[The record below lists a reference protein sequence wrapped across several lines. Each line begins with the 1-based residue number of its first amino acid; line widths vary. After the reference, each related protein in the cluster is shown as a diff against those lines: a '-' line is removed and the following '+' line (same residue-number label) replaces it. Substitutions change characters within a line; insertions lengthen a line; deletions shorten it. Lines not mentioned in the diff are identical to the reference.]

1 MSHGLSKIRP
11 QLLLEV
17 VLIVCVT
24 QALVAYGTLQIP
36 LALDILSKAMLHLA
50 GLGLLAAPLLVWRWR
65 VHVRTTDVPQIAD
78 SLRHSAAF
86 RRAWL
91 SSVAIFTAGA
101 LLSLG
106 LARSIWADA
115 YQEGEER
122 YQRRVKQ
129 AESNLRI
136 AFEKAESGLQGLIG
150 IHAADGQ
157 FDRELFRKFWEAR
170 GYTRDFPGIRGF
182 GYIERVPRDAL
193 GSYLRQ
199 QRRTN
204 LPDFQLKTSG
214 NAPDLFVITLLEPV
228 QSNAAAIGLD
238 IGSEPVR
245 RAAAEKAIRTGKATL
260 TGAITLLQD
269 NLRRPGFLL
278 LAPLYAGG
286 RIPDSVEE
294 RIALHVGFA
303 YAPIIA
309 QDAMSVF
316 ESLSARDLTLQVHA
330 LGVAG
335 DKTLVYQTTATPTDP
350 SDKRPNAGGG
360 RHRAEVSFTIAN
372 QPFTLS
378 SRSTAAFDATTDEN
392 HALLVASTGLLI
404 SALIAL
410 TYCLLGTARL
420 RAEQLAQDL
429 TVELQRLSSIAQRT
443 RDAVI
448 ITDESGRIT
457 WTNEAFTR
465 VSGYSADEARG
476 LKPGALLQSDRTDP
490 ATVATL
496 SQRLSRREAC
506 HVEIQNRHKDGSHY
520 WLELEIQP
528 ITDALG
534 QFSGYMAVERDIT
547 EQRAAQDRER
557 QYTEQL
563 AAALRETEALMSTI
577 NAHAIVS
584 EAGRDGRITRAN
596 DAFCK
601 ISGYSREELLGQDH
615 RIVNSGTH
623 DRAFWVGMWRQI
635 SRGQAWR
642 GQICNRAKDG
652 SLYWVDSIVAPFTNA
667 NGEIERYVS
676 IRFDITA
683 ARAAEMALARE
694 RQRLENTLEGTR
706 VGTWEVNL
714 RTGESRIDERW
725 ASMLGYTLEELTPM
739 TYERWKALIH
749 PEDEKRSASHLKEYL
764 LGRQDY
770 YEMEWR
776 LRHKS
781 GEWLWILSRGT
792 ASKRL
797 VDGQVEWM
805 AGTHMDVSERHQL
818 QDEVSRRNQLMSVII
833 ENLPGG
839 LSAFDADLNL
849 ILKNSK
855 FGGLLEL
862 PDTLLEASPAT
873 FESIIRHNAGRGEY
887 GPGDPDR
894 IVAAIVERAR
904 HPVPHVMERTRPDG
918 TVLEVR
924 GLPLPGGGFVTTYT
938 DVTERKRLEQA
949 LRKSEEMLERAGQ
962 VAGIGG
968 WSLDL
973 ATNEVYWSQ
982 QTRRIHE
989 VPDGYVP
996 SLEHALSFYTPD
1008 SAAAMKR
1015 AVERAIQ
1022 EGAGFDVETEL
1033 TTATGR
1039 KIWVRSVGEAEFVNG
1054 KAVRLIGAFQDIT
1067 TRRNLERRVREQNQ
1081 LLTAVLENMP
1091 GGLAAFDRDLM
1102 LIMRN
1107 RQFGTLL
1114 DFPES
1119 IFEREPVR
1127 YQDLVRNEAERGEF
1141 GAGDVEDI
1149 VARAV
1154 KSLERPRERIFERV
1168 RPNGQTLEVRAQPMS
1183 GGGVLYMMI
1192 DVTARKLAEREAH
1205 HADEMLRQAINTL
1218 DEAFVIYDDQDRL
1231 LICNQR
1237 YRDTYPIAAVVMKP
1251 GATFEE
1257 IIRYGA
1263 ERGEYTA
1270 AIGRVDEWVAERLAQ
1285 HRQANTDLVQALGDG
1300 RYLRIVE
1307 RKTSDGYIVGFR
1319 IDITDLVRSRNEAE
1333 QANRAKSQ
1341 FLANMSHEIR
1351 TPMNAILGM
1360 LSLLQ
1365 RSTLTPRQ
1373 QDYVSKTEGAARS
1386 LLGLLNDILDFS
1398 KVEAGKMALEAAPF
1412 QVETLMRDL
1421 AVILSANTGDK
1432 TIEVLFQIDP
1442 QVPATLVGDS
1452 LRLKQVL
1459 INLGGNAIKFTEHG
1473 TVFVQIAVTDRQP
1486 GRVTLDI
1493 SVQDTGIGIAPE
1505 HLERIFEGFSQAE
1518 ASTTRRFGGTGLGL
1532 AISARLVQL
1541 MGGQLQVESTPGI
1554 GSLFHFQI
1562 QLPIAGADA
1571 LPLIAPPAQTALRQ
1585 LEVLF
1590 IDDND
1595 TARVALRAMAL
1606 PMGWQVDLAA
1616 SGKEALAM
1624 IDARRARG
1632 APPYDAVFVDWQMP
1646 GMDGWETS
1654 LAIRQ
1659 RAGPGRS
1666 PLLMMVTA
1674 HGRETLARRPSEEQ
1688 ALLDGFVVK
1697 PVTPSMLLDAVQ
1709 DARRGPV
1716 GAAAETLPRGLAG
1729 RLTGM
1734 RILVVE
1740 DNKVNQQVAQELLER
1755 EGALIGL
1762 ADNGALGVQA
1772 IAQADPP
1779 WDAVL
1784 MDVQMPVMDGYTAT
1798 RQVRETLK
1806 LLKLPI
1812 IAMTANAMDSDRQDA
1827 YAAGMNAHIGK
1838 PFSLDA
1844 LVTLLVEHTGHRP
1857 PKAATPARAAPKG
1870 AADSLPLQNG
1880 PSGQHAIDIDGTLLR
1895 LGGDQT
1901 LLRIVLETFVR
1912 DLPAQG
1918 SRLHKYLQAAEIP
1931 EARRQMHSLKGSA
1944 ATVGA
1949 KALSDLAAELERRI
1963 DAAQGVAADEAA
1975 EIVAR
1980 LSDACELV
1988 TMDVHRVLALLRHPT
2003 RPQTSAPPA
2012 LDASALT
2019 DELRELQAL
2028 LRRSDMDSLEVHAR
2042 LQERHPGLPDELR
2055 NPLSEAIAELD
2066 FQRAAELCDE
2076 LINRYTE

>member
-1 MSHGLSKIRP
+1 MSHAVPKMRP
-11 QLLLEV
+11 RLLLEA
-17 VLIVCVT
+17 VLIVGVT
-24 QALVAYGTLQIP
+24 QALVAYGIVQVP
-36 LALDILSKAMLHLA
+36 LSLDVLSKTLVHLA
-50 GLGLLAAPLLVWRWR
+50 GLGMLTAPLLIWRWR
-65 VHVRTTDVPQIAD
+65 VHARTPDGA
-78 SLRHSAAF
+78 HSAD
-86 RRAWL
+86 RRYGDATAQHAWL
-91 SSVAIFTAGA
+91 GGAAIFLAGV
-101 LLSLG
+101 LVSLV
-106 LARSIWADA
+106 LARSIWVDA

-122 YQRRVKQ
+122 FQRRVTQ
-129 AESNLRI
+129 VQSNLQI
-136 AFEKAESGLQGLIG
+136 AFEKATLGLQSLRG

-157 FDRELFRKFWEAR
+157 FDKELFRKYWEVR

-182 GYIERVPRDAL
+182 GYIERVPRDEL
-193 GSYLRQ
+193 GRYLRQ
-199 QRRTN
+199 QQRIN
-204 LPDFQLKTSG
+204 PQNFQLRTAG
-214 NAPDLFVITLLEPV
+214 NSPDLYVITLLEPL
-228 QSNAAAIGLD
+228 QENAAAIGLD
-238 IGSEPVR
+238 IGAEPVR
-245 RAAAEKAIRTGKATL
+245 RAAAEQAIRTGRATL
-260 TGAITLLQD
+260 SGAITLVQD
-269 NLRRPGFLL
+269 NQRRPGFLL
-278 LAPLYAGG
+278 LSPLYAGG
-286 RIPDSVEE
+286 LVPETVAE
-294 RIALHVGFA
+294 RMALHVGFV
-303 YAPIIA
+303 YAPVVA
-309 QDAMSVF
+309 EDAMGVF
-316 ESLSARDLTLQVHA
+316 QALSARDLTFDVHA
-330 LGVAG
+330 LGAAG
-335 DKTLVYQTTATPTDP
+335 ERTRVYQSGMAPTTGTGEASVTT
-350 SDKRPNAGGG
+350 GG
-360 RHRAEVSFTIAN
+360 RHRAEALFTIAD
-372 QPFTLS
+372 QPFVLTAS
-378 SRSTAAFDATTDEN
+378 STAAFDAGTEEGR
-392 HALLVASTGLLI
+392 ALLVGSAGVVI
-404 SALIAL
+404 SGLIAL
-410 TYCLLGTARL
+410 AYWLLASARL
-420 RAEQLAQDL
+420 RAERLAQDL
-429 TVELQRLSSIAQRT
+429 TSELQRLSTIAQRT
-443 RDAVI
+443 RDAVV
-448 ITDESGRIT
+448 ITDESGKIT

-476 LKPGALLQSDRTDP
+476 HKPGALLQSERTDP
-490 ATVATL
+490 ATVATI
-496 SQRLSRREAC
+496 SQQLARREAC

-528 ITDALG
+528 ITDARG
-534 QFSGYMAVERDIT
+534 QFSGFMAVERDIT
-547 EQRAAQDRER
+547 EKRAAQDRER

-563 AAALRETEALMSTI
+563 AAALRETEALMTTI

-584 EAGRDGRITRAN
+584 ETGRDGRITRVN
-596 DAFCK
+596 DAFCR

-615 RIVNSGTH
+615 RIINSGTH

-635 SRGQAWR
+635 AARGEPWR
-642 GQICNRAKDG
+642 GQVCNRAKDG
-652 SLYWVDSIVAPFTNA
+652 SLYWVDSIVAPFTDT

-683 ARAAEMALARE
+683 ARTAEAALARE
-694 RQRLENTLEGTR
+694 RQRLKNTLEGTR
-706 VGTWEVNL
+706 VGTWEINL
-714 RTGESRIDERW
+714 LTGESRIDERW

-739 TYERWKALIH
+739 NPERWRALIH
-749 PEDEKRSASHLKEYL
+749 PEDEQHSASRLQDYL

-781 GEWLWILSRGT
+781 GHWVWILSRGT

-797 VDGQVEWM
+797 ADGRVEWM

-818 QDEVSRRNQLMSVII
+818 QEEVLRRNQLMSVII

-873 FESIIRHNAGRGEY
+873 FESIIRHNARRGEY
-887 GPGDPDR
+887 GPGDQDS

-904 HPVPHVMERTRPDG
+904 HPVPHVMERTRPGG
-918 TVLEVR
+918 TVLEIR

-938 DVTERKRLEQA
+938 DITARKRLEQE

-989 VPDGYVP
+989 VPEDYVP
-996 SLEHALSFYTPD
+996 SVEQALSFYAPD
-1008 SAAAMKR
+1008 SAATMTK

-1022 EGAGFDVETEL
+1022 EGAGFDVEAEL
-1033 TTATGR
+1033 ITATGR
-1039 KIWVRSVGEAEFVNG
+1039 KIWVRSVGEAEFVDG

-1091 GGLAAFDRDLM
+1091 GGLAAFDQNLT

-1107 RQFGTLL
+1107 RQFGALL
-1114 DFPES
+1114 NFPES
-1119 IFEREPVR
+1119 IFERQPVH

-1141 GAGDVEDI
+1141 GPGDVEDI

-1154 KSLERPRERIFERV
+1154 KSLERPREKVFERL
-1168 RPNGQTLEVRAQPMS
+1168 RPNGQTLEVRVQPMS

-1192 DVTARKLAEREAH
+1192 DVTARKLAERDAH
-1205 HADEMLRQAINTL
+1205 RADAMLRQAISTL
-1218 DEAFVIYDDQDRL
+1218 DEAFVIFDDQDRL

-1237 YRDTYPIAAVVMKP
+1237 YREMHPIAAEVIRP
-1251 GATFEE
+1251 GITFEE

-1270 AIGRVDEWVAERLAQ
+1270 AAGRVDEWVAERLAQ
-1285 HRQANTDLVQALGDG
+1285 HRRANTDVVQALSDG

-1319 IDITDLVRSRNEAE
+1319 IDISDLVRSRNEAE

-1365 RSTLTPRQ
+1365 RSALTPRQ

-1398 KVEAGKMALEAAPF
+1398 KVEAGKMVLEAAPF
-1412 QVETLMRDL
+1412 QVDTLMRDL
-1421 AVILSANTGDK
+1421 AVILSANTGEK
-1432 TIEVLFQIDP
+1432 NIEVLFKIDP

-1459 INLGGNAIKFTEHG
+1459 INLGGNAIKFTDQG
-1473 TVFVQIAVTDRQP
+1473 TVLVQLAVKDRQP

-1493 SVQDTGIGIAPE
+1493 GVQDTGIGIAPE
-1505 HLERIFEGFSQAE
+1505 HLQRIFEGFSQAE

-1541 MGGQLQVESTPGI
+1541 MGGQLQVESTPGV

-1562 QLPIAGADA
+1562 QLPVPGADA
-1571 LPLIAPPAQTALRQ
+1571 PPLIAPPAQAALRQ

-1590 IDDND
+1590 IDDNE
-1595 TARVALRAMAL
+1595 TARLTLRAMAL
-1606 PMGWQVDLAA
+1606 TMGWQVDLAA
-1616 SGKEALAM
+1616 SGEEALSM
-1624 IDARRARG
+1624 IEARRGRG

-1654 LAIRQ
+1654 LGIRRQ
-1659 RAGPGRS
+1659 AGTGRS
-1666 PLLMMVTA
+1666 PLLVMVTA
-1674 HGRETLARRPSEEQ
+1674 HGREMLARRPAEEQ

-1697 PVTPSMLLDAVQ
+1697 PVTPSMLLEAVQ
-1709 DARRGPV
+1709 GARQGPV
-1716 GAAAETLPRGLAG
+1716 RAPAGPPPQGWTG

-1772 IAQADPP
+1772 VAQADPP

-1798 RQVRETLK
+1798 RQIRETLK
-1806 LLKLPI
+1806 RSKLPI

-1838 PFSLDA
+1838 PFNLDA
-1844 LVTLLVEHTGHRP
+1844 LVTLLLEHTGHRP
-1857 PKAATPARAAPKG
+1857 PRGRTSSAPCPAGYGRCLAPASRCDCPPRARHRRHPAAPRRR
-1870 AADSLPLQNG
+1870 P
-1880 PSGQHAIDIDGTLLR
+1880 
-1895 LGGDQT
+1895 
-1901 LLRIVLETFVR
+1901 
-1912 DLPAQG
+1912 G
-1918 SRLHKYLQAAEIP
+1918 S
-1931 EARRQMHSLKGSA
+1931 
-1944 ATVGA
+1944 
-1949 KALSDLAAELERRI
+1949 
-1963 DAAQGVAADEAA
+1963 VA
-1975 EIVAR
+1975 
-1980 LSDACELV
+1980 
-1988 TMDVHRVLALLRHPT
+1988 
-2003 RPQTSAPPA
+2003 
-2012 LDASALT
+2012 
-2019 DELRELQAL
+2019 
-2028 LRRSDMDSLEVHAR
+2028 
-2042 LQERHPGLPDELR
+2042 
-2055 NPLSEAIAELD
+2055 
-2066 FQRAAELCDE
+2066 
-2076 LINRYTE
+2076 

>member
-1 MSHGLSKIRP
+1 MSHASSKIRP

-17 VLIVCVT
+17 VLIVGVT
-24 QALVAYGTLQIP
+24 QALVAYGFVWVP
-36 LALDILSKAMLHLA
+36 LAPDLMSKTLVHLA
-50 GLGLLAAPLLVWRWR
+50 GLGMLTVPLLIWRWR
-65 VHVRTTDVPQIAD
+65 VHARTPDGVQAAD
-78 SLRHSAAF
+78 MPYGDAAA

-91 SSVAIFTAGA
+91 GGVAIFLAGA
-101 LLSLG
+101 LVSLG

-122 YQRRVKQ
+122 FQRQ
-129 AESNLRI
+129 AMQVQSNLQI
-136 AFEKAESGLQGLIG
+136 AFEKAALGLQSLRG

-157 FDRELFRKFWEAR
+157 FDKELFRKYWEAR

-182 GYIERVPRDAL
+182 GYIERVPREGL
-193 GSYLRQ
+193 GLYLRQ
-199 QRRTN
+199 QQRTHQRN
-204 LPDFQLKTSG
+204 FQLKTAG
-214 NAPDLFVITLLEPV
+214 NAPDLFVITLLEPLHD
-228 QSNAAAIGLD
+228 NAAAIGLD
-238 IGSEPVR
+238 IGGESIR
-245 RAAAEKAIRTGKATL
+245 RAAAEQAIRTGRTTL
-260 TGAITLLQD
+260 SGAITLVQD
-269 NLRRPGFLL
+269 KQRRPGFLL
-278 LAPLYAGG
+278 LTPLYAGG
-286 RIPDSVEE
+286 LVPDTLAE
-294 RIALHVGFA
+294 RMALHRGFA
-303 YAPIIA
+303 YAPVVA
-309 QDAMSVF
+309 EDAMGVF
-316 ESLSARDLTLQVHA
+316 QALSAQDLTLEVHA
-330 LGVAG
+330 LDVAG
-335 DKTLVYQTTATPTDP
+335 GRTLVYQSGLTPTTGTVAA
-350 SDKRPNAGGG
+350 SGATGG
-360 RHRAEVSFTIAN
+360 RHLAEALFTIAD
-372 QPFTLS
+372 QPFVLTAK
-378 SRSTAAFDATTDEN
+378 STAAFDAGTEEGR
-392 HALLVASTGLLI
+392 ALLVGTAGIVI

-410 TYCLLGTARL
+410 AYCLLATARL
-420 RAEQLAQDL
+420 RAERLAQDL
-429 TVELQRLSSIAQRT
+429 TSELQRLSSIAQRT

-448 ITDESGRIT
+448 ITDESGKIT

-496 SQRLSRREAC
+496 SQQLARREAC

-528 ITDALG
+528 ITDARG
-534 QFSGYMAVERDIT
+534 QFSGFMAVERDIT

-584 EAGRDGRITRAN
+584 EAGRDGRITRVN
-596 DAFCK
+596 DAFCR

-635 SRGQAWR
+635 AQGEPWR

-652 SLYWVDSIVAPFTNA
+652 SLYWVDSIVAPFTDT

-683 ARAAEMALARE
+683 ARAAEVALARE
-694 RQRLENTLEGTR
+694 RQRLKNTLDGTR
-706 VGTWEVNL
+706 VGTWEINL
-714 RTGESRIDERW
+714 LTGESRIDERW

-739 TYERWKALIH
+739 SPERWEALIH
-749 PEDEKRSASHLKEYL
+749 PEDEPRSASRLKDYL

-781 GEWLWILSRGT
+781 GNWVWILSRGT
-792 ASKRL
+792 ASTRL
-797 VDGQVEWM
+797 PDGRVEWM

-862 PDTLLEASPAT
+862 PGPLLDASPAT
-873 FESIIRHNAGRGEY
+873 FESIIRHNALRGEY
-887 GPGDPDR
+887 GPGDVDG
-894 IVAAIVERAR
+894 IVAAIVDRAR
-904 HPVPHVMERTRPDG
+904 HPVPHVMERTRPSG

-938 DVTERKRLEQA
+938 DITERKRLEQE

-973 ATNEVYWSQ
+973 TTNEVYWSR

-989 VPDGYVP
+989 VPEDYVP
-996 SLEHALSFYTPD
+996 TVEQGLSFYTPD
-1008 SAAAMKR
+1008 SGATIAR
-1015 AVERAIQ
+1015 AVERAIR
-1022 EGAGFDVETEL
+1022 EGAGFDVEAEL
-1033 TTATGR
+1033 ITATGR
-1039 KIWVRSVGEAEFVNG
+1039 KIWVRSVGEAEFVDG

-1091 GGLAAFDRDLM
+1091 GGLAAFDQDLT

-1107 RQFGTLL
+1107 RQFGALL
-1114 DFPES
+1114 NFPES
-1119 IFEREPVR
+1119 IFEGKRVAYE
-1127 YQDLVRNEAERGEF
+1127 DLIRNEAERGEF
-1141 GAGDVEDI
+1141 GAGDIDQI

-1154 KSLERPRERIFERV
+1154 KSFKRRKETIFERT
-1168 RPNGQTLEVRAQPMS
+1168 RPNGQVLEVRVQPM
-1183 GGGVLYMMI
+1183 GDGGVLFMMI
-1192 DVTARKLAEREAH
+1192 DVTARKSAEREAH
-1205 HADEMLRQAINTL
+1205 RADEMLREAINTL

-1237 YRDTYPIAAVVMKP
+1237 YRDTYPIAAAAMQP
-1251 GATFEE
+1251 GTTFEE

-1270 AIGRVDEWVAERLAQ
+1270 AIGRVNEWVAERVAQ
-1285 HRQANTDLVQALGDG
+1285 HRGGNTDLVQALGDG
-1300 RYLRIVE
+1300 RYLRVVE
-1307 RKTSDGYIVGFR
+1307 RKTSEGHIVGFR
-1319 IDITDLVRSRNEAE
+1319 IDISDLVRSRNEAE

-1365 RSTLTPRQ
+1365 RSALTPRQ

-1398 KVEAGKMALEAAPF
+1398 KVEAGKVVLETAPF
-1412 QVETLMRDL
+1412 EVDTLMRDL

-1432 TIEVLFQIDP
+1432 AIEVLFKIDP
-1442 QVPATLVGDS
+1442 QVPAALIGDS

-1459 INLGGNAIKFTEHG
+1459 INLGGNAIKFTDQG
-1473 TVFVQIAVTDRQP
+1473 TVLVQIAVTNRES

-1493 SVQDTGIGIAPE
+1493 GVQDTGIGIAPE
-1505 HLERIFEGFSQAE
+1505 HLQRIFEGFSQAE

-1541 MGGQLQVESTPGI
+1541 MGGQLQVESTPGV

-1571 LPLIAPPAQTALRQ
+1571 LPLIAPPAQAALRQ

-1590 IDDND
+1590 IDDNA
-1595 TARVALRAMAL
+1595 TARMALRGMAL

-1616 SGKEALAM
+1616 SGEEALSM
-1624 IDARRARG
+1624 IDARQQRG

-1654 LAIRQ
+1654 L
-1659 RAGPGRS
+1659 
-1666 PLLMMVTA
+1666 
-1674 HGRETLARRPSEEQ
+1674 
-1688 ALLDGFVVK
+1688 
-1697 PVTPSMLLDAVQ
+1697 
-1709 DARRGPV
+1709 
-1716 GAAAETLPRGLAG
+1716 
-1729 RLTGM
+1729 
-1734 RILVVE
+1734 
-1740 DNKVNQQVAQELLER
+1740 
-1755 EGALIGL
+1755 
-1762 ADNGALGVQA
+1762 
-1772 IAQADPP
+1772 
-1779 WDAVL
+1779 
-1784 MDVQMPVMDGYTAT
+1784 
-1798 RQVRETLK
+1798 
-1806 LLKLPI
+1806 
-1812 IAMTANAMDSDRQDA
+1812 
-1827 YAAGMNAHIGK
+1827 
-1838 PFSLDA
+1838 
-1844 LVTLLVEHTGHRP
+1844 
-1857 PKAATPARAAPKG
+1857 
-1870 AADSLPLQNG
+1870 
-1880 PSGQHAIDIDGTLLR
+1880 
-1895 LGGDQT
+1895 
-1901 LLRIVLETFVR
+1901 
-1912 DLPAQG
+1912 
-1918 SRLHKYLQAAEIP
+1918 EI
-1931 EARRQMHSLKGSA
+1931 RRQAG
-1944 ATVGA
+1944 
-1949 KALSDLAAELERRI
+1949 
-1963 DAAQGVAADEAA
+1963 
-1975 EIVAR
+1975 
-1980 LSDACELV
+1980 
-1988 TMDVHRVLALLRHPT
+1988 
-2003 RPQTSAPPA
+2003 
-2012 LDASALT
+2012 
-2019 DELRELQAL
+2019 
-2028 LRRSDMDSLEVHAR
+2028 
-2042 LQERHPGLPDELR
+2042 
-2055 NPLSEAIAELD
+2055 
-2066 FQRAAELCDE
+2066 
-2076 LINRYTE
+2076 